1 MVTIEE
7 IKKLREETG
16 VSISRC
22 KEALEE
28 TKGDLVKAKE
38 NLRKKGQ
45 ELAEKRADKETGAGL
60 VETYLHANHR
70 LGVMISLLCESD
82 FVARSEDF
90 QNLAH
95 EICLQI
101 AAMKPL
107 YLREEDIPAE
117 KIEKEKEVYQESL
130 GETDKPQEVVD
141 KIIAGKL
148 EKWKKEVVLLKQDW
162 VKDSSKTIQQLL
174 EEAVAKLGE
183 KIEIRK
189 FVRLEV

>member
-107 YLREEDIPAE
+107 YLREEDIPTE

-130 GETDKPQEVVD
+130 RGTDKPQEVVD

-148 EKWKKEVVLLKQDW
+148 EKWKKEVVLLKQAW
-162 VKDSSKTIQQLL
+162 VKDSSKTIEQLL